1 MQKLFVYGTLKRGF
15 PLNAFQEIHLN
26 QKFIDTGRT
35 KDKFYMYKSTLFP
48 YVSNVK
54 INPDDTNSYITGE
67 VYYIPDESLSRL
79 DKIEVG
85 YHREIIDIYTENSGI
100 IKAYMYITNA
110 PSGKLIQNGEF
121 TRNVEE
127 EVWR

>member
-1 MQKLFVYGTLKRGF
+1 M
-15 PLNAFQEIHLN
+15 
-26 QKFIDTGRT
+26 DTGRT

-67 VYYIPDESLSRL
+67 VYYIPDESLPRL
-79 DKIEVG
+79 DKIEDG
-85 YHREIIDIYTENSGI
+85 YHREIVDIYTENSGI

-110 PSGKLIQNGEF
+110 PTGNLI
-121 TRNVEE
+121 
-127 EVWR
+127 